1 MSDPKISYHLLTHR
15 PLGSSIQPQ
24 HSGKLPR
31 VTRLMALAIRF
42 EQLLHSGT
50 VWDYADLA
58 RLGCVS
64 RARITQIM
72 SLLHLAPD
80 IQEELL
86 LLPPTTD
93 WRDGINEHNMRAVA
107 ASIEFSGQRDRFESL
122 RQKTGRGRCRNDV

>member
-1 MSDPKISYHLLTHR
+1 MSDHQISYQLTPS
-15 PLGSSIQPQ
+15 PLVSRVQPLYR
-24 HSGKLPR
+24 GKIPR

-72 SLLHLAPD
+72 NMLHLAPD

-86 LLPPTTD
+86 LLSATTD

-107 ASIEFSGQRDRFESL
+107 ALLDFASQRKRFQDLKQRPVSL
-122 RQKTGRGRCRNDV
+122 F